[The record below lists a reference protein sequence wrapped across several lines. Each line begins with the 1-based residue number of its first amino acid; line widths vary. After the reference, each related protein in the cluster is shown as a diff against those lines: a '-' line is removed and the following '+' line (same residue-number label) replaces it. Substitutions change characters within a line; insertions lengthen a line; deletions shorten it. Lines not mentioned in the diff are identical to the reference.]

1 MNAEGG
7 GYLERHNH
15 KNVDILREFIYLYIS
30 PSIDP
35 LQGRRP
41 PGCGS
46 SQDTLNSYK
55 KYY

>member
-1 MNAEGG
+1 MPDLTPVA
-7 GYLERHNH
+7 
-15 KNVDILREFIYLYIS
+15 KNKLLFIYLYIS
-30 PSIDP
+30 PSIYP